1 LRSICLYVFEKSFW
15 INEFHKSYKIN
26 FQIFSNFKFSFLFV
40 RETKYIA
47 NKYIIFIMEG
57 VSIKKIENVLFCW
70 VYVIIVYSVVS

>member
-1 LRSICLYVFEKSFW
+1 MLY
-15 INEFHKSYKIN
+15 FHKSYKIN

-57 VSIKKIENVLFCW
+57 VSIKKIENVLFC
-70 VYVIIVYSVVS
+70 

>member
-1 LRSICLYVFEKSFW
+1 MFEKSFW
-15 INEFHKSYKIN
+15 INEFNDVLYFHKSYKIN